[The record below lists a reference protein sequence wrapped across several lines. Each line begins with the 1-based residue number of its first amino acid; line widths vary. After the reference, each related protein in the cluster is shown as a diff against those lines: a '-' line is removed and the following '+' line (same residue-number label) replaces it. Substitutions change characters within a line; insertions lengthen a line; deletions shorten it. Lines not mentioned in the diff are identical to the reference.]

1 MDPDA
6 SIVVIVKN
14 CESTIAK
21 CLDSLISQTVKCEIV
36 VVDGNSTDR
45 TCDIVKTYPVKLIS
59 APKRDSYGTSR
70 NIGVK
75 NAKGKVILFM
85 DGDDYAPPAYCQTL
99 LRHFKVDSTIGIVT
113 VPREANDR
121 EGWFLKML
129 KVQWSRDKKE
139 SIEVGASDWKKVTTK
154 GSAFLKDA
162 IEDAGWFDEDMF
174 FGTEDKE
181 IAYRIQQLGYKIQH
195 DPSDK
200 IYVEP
205 IKSTWD
211 FLKDKFS
218 RSGMG
223 HGYLR
228 KKHGQYHP
236 PFGWLF
242 TTVMLL
248 LALFIFPIQPLFT
261 LIFILLSLVPLRSFL
276 TEGVELYNH
285 SKEFKLTTAFILVK
299 WISRILEFVGFTV
312 ALLIPVKML
321 RDLNDAL

>member
-14 CESTIAK
+14 GESTIAH
-21 CLDSLISQTVKCEIV
+21 CLDSLISQNLKCEIV
-36 VVDGNSTDR
+36 VVDGNSTDKTR
-45 TCDIVKTYPVKLIS
+45 EIVSKYPVKLIS

-75 NAKGKVILFM
+75 NARGKVILFM
-85 DGDDYAPPAYCQTL
+85 DGDDYAPPTYCQTL
-99 LRHFKVDSTIGIVT
+99 LRHFKVDSSLGIVT
-113 VPREANDR
+113 LPREANDR
-121 EGWFLKML
+121 DGWFLKML
-129 KVQWSRDKKE
+129 KVQWSKDKKE
-139 SIEVGASDWKKVTTK
+139 EIESGTTDWKKVTTK

-162 IEDAGWFDEDMF
+162 IEEAGWFDEDMF

-181 IAYRIQQLGYKIQH
+181 IAYRIQQLGYKIIH
-195 DPSDK
+195 DPSDF

-205 IKSTWD
+205 IKSSWD

-228 KKHGQYHP
+228 KKHGQYRP

-242 TTVMLL
+242 TTIMFLP
-248 LALFIFPIQPLFT
+248 ALILFPIQPILS
-261 LIFILLSLVPLRSFL
+261 FILILTSLIPFRSFL
-276 TEGVELYNH
+276 TEGAEIYNY
-285 SKEFKLTTAFILVK
+285 SKEFKLTFAFMFVK
-299 WISRILEFVGFTV
+299 WISRIVEFVGFTA
-312 ALLIPVKML
+312 ALFIPVKML
-321 RDLNDAL
+321 RDLNDTL